1 MNSVEFI
8 FSVNWV
14 KSIIYLFC
22 FNRCRSSNTGL
33 LAEKHLLLK
42 YQIPFAT
49 GLEFSL
55 RTLSLL
61 DPNSGMKWNVK
72 TRLESAKDR
81 LFKSVRFSSA
91 RPKLLKTTVSSSSI
105 FQEPVLLTCTRSTEQ
120 TLSAELFHR
129 CTTKWQ
135 VDIVPELSQSILSRQ
150 SSSQTNP
157 LGALR
162 SSSTPRSDWDSLNS
176 PPWRE
181 PQQLPTRPRS
191 LPRDPPSY
199 EEPHKN

>member
-1 MNSVEFI
+1 MGSTQSTWGFLSI
-8 FSVNWV
+8 LFSTTKMV
-14 KSIIYLFC
+14 KGVGITSM
-22 FNRCRSSNTGL
+22 
-33 LAEKHLLLK
+33 EKHVK
-42 YQIPFAT
+42 QYWVAGRETPTAEVPDPVCYRIRVFAKNT
-49 GLEFSL
+49 VIARSQFWYE
-55 RTLSLL
+55 
-61 DPNSGMKWNVK
+61 MKRQN
-72 TRLESAKDR
+72 KDR

-162 SSSTPRSDWDSLNS
+162 SSSTPRSD
-176 PPWRE
+176 
-181 PQQLPTRPRS
+181 
-191 LPRDPPSY
+191 
-199 EEPHKN
+199 